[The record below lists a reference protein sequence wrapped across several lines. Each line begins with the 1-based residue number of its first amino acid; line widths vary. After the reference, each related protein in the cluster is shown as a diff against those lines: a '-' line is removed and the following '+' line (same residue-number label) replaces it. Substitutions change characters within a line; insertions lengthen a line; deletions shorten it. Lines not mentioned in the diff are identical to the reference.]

1 MKKILYLFIAII
13 SLSSCQS
20 SDEDSLSGDPIVGK
34 WQLQSRLENGTET
47 TDSCERQSTVTFS
60 ADGTVAIVS
69 YYDYGNN
76 TCESI
81 IGTTSWEN
89 AGNSNYVLSG
99 NGQSSSPQ
107 KIDFSQNN
115 TVWSTTTTDS
125 FNGTTYTTIESW
137 KKI

>member
-1 MKKILYLFIAII
+1 MVITLVK
-13 SLSSCQS
+13 
-20 SDEDSLSGDPIVGK
+20 V
-34 WQLQSRLENGTET
+34 
-47 TDSCERQSTVTFS
+47 
-60 ADGTVAIVS
+60 
-69 YYDYGNN
+69 
-76 TCESI
+76 I